1 MPTWP
6 VGTGF
11 SSHAGVA
18 SKPMLVPIFD
28 ASGERPPNEAIG
40 AAVVALADGEVVVV
54 PTDTVYGLAA
64 DPRATAALYA
74 VKERPQTVALPVL
87 VADVDQARWLMAANV
102 AAVARRL
109 MDRWWPGGLTVVVER
124 RPGLGL
130 DLGGVGDDTIALRL
144 PAHPVP
150 VALARQCGPLAVTSA
165 NRHGSPTPQ
174 RAAEVLAHLGSGLA
188 LALDAGAC
196 RGSASTVVSCLGGEV
211 RILRPG
217 VISSADVFD
226 SLRT

>member
-1 MPTWP
+1 MP
-6 VGTGF
+6 
-11 SSHAGVA
+11 
-18 SKPMLVPIFD
+18 VPIVD
-28 ASGERPPNEAIG
+28 ASGDRPPKAAIG
-40 AAVVALADGEVVVV
+40 AAAAALAAGKVVVV
-54 PTDTVYGLAA
+54 ATDTVYGLAA
-64 DPRATAALYA
+64 DPRSTAALFA

-87 VADVDQARWLMAANV
+87 VADVDQARYLMADDV
-102 AAVARRL
+102 AAAARRL

-150 VALARQCGPLAVTSA
+150 VALARQFGPLAVTSA
-165 NRHGSPTPQ
+165 NRHGFATPQ
-174 RAAEVLAHLGSGLA
+174 RAGEVLAHLGDGPA

-196 RGSASTVVSCLGGEV
+196 RGLASTVVSCLGGEV

-217 VISSADVFD
+217 VISSADVLD